1 MSDRT
6 RVRRMFWLFR
16 LRRRRANRLLH
27 GDGAMH
33 RIGIPSR
40 FNATASWRSPETC
53 STETGSAA
61 GASDLLL
68 PRGTWF
74 NCGPQSVA
82 RAGVRGGSRFSEII
96 STTRFCCSPGAV
108 REWLRVCAYR
118 IAARA
123 SGREWIGLWTGN
135 RLRLLPVRDVH
146 HHDILDGVGAAVRGL
161 PVGLRPAADPRRG
174 PSGPRNRRRW
184 RDARPHRPQ
193 PADRAVALAVSVA
206 WLLFRQQG
214 RGVALRPRGFAIATA
229 FVLAFAAL
237 QVPWVVRNYRVF
249 GDPIVT
255 TTLGGNLYRHNGMIE
270 ESITPATHPEME
282 RKVHQLA
289 AASGRPLESL
299 NEAEIDSLLKAEGAR
314 IVKAYP
320 LRYLKLSA
328 MRTVWI

>member
-1 MSDRT
+1 MDRP
-6 RVRRMFWLFR
+6 L
-16 LRRRRANRLLH
+16 
-27 GDGAMH
+27 D
-33 RIGIPSR
+33 
-40 FNATASWRSPETC
+40 
-53 STETGSAA
+53 
-61 GASDLLL
+61 
-68 PRGTWF
+68 
-74 NCGPQSVA
+74 
-82 RAGVRGGSRFSEII
+82 
-96 STTRFCCSPGAV
+96 
-108 REWLRVCAYR
+108 
-118 IAARA
+118 
-123 SGREWIGLWTGN
+123 GN

-161 PVGLRPAADPRRG
+161 PVGDVLLLIRAAD
-174 PSGPRNRRRW
+174 
-184 RDARPHRPQ
+184 RPGLGIAAAGVMLGLTALSRPTVLWL
-193 PADRAVALAVSVA
+193 PVVSVA

-255 TTLGGNLYRHNGMIE
+255 TTLGGFNLYRHNGMIE
-270 ESITPATHPEME
+270 EKYHTGYSHPEME

-328 MRTVWI
+328 MRTVDLIQREFRSWTLRSRTF